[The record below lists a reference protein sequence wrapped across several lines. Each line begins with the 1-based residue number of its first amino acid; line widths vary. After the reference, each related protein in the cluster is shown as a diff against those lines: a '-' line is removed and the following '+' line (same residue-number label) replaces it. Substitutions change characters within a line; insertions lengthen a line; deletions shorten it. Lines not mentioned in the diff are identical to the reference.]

1 MRDGFSI
8 TLRWA
13 NILRN
18 RGSSVPQLLLQQA
31 DLFLIILH
39 GSLIMVAL
47 LHVMRLRLNPSLL
60 GLVTRLLD
68 LLSLGILLP
77 AISLHL
83 SEQLI
88 IAGDLLR
95 VLLLI

>member
-1 MRDGFSI
+1 MRDVFS
-8 TLRWA
+8 TMLRWA
-13 NILRN
+13 NVLRN
-18 RGSSVPQLLLQQA
+18 GGCSVPQLLLQQA

-68 LLSLGILLP
+68 LLSLSILLL
-77 AISLHL
+77 AISFHL
-83 SEQLI
+83 PEHLI

-95 VLLLI
+95 VLLLV